1 MQNLLRPRV
10 ARAGTTTSVAAFC
23 ERRLFSPARVQQD
36 SPADAGQQ
44 NLVITDHRYSTAGE
58 RSRAREGGE
67 NKIQTHKTGSHNQ
80 PRRAVDCAPYLNS
93 ACSYLCV
100 EVADACGHAS
110 LPTQQ
115 NFLTGT

>member
-44 NLVITDHRYSTAGE
+44 NLAITDHRYSTAGE
-58 RSRAREGGE
+58 RSRARKGAEKQDSNPQARFAQPNPARSGLRALAYSLRLCYEGLE
-67 NKIQTHKTGSHNQ
+67 
-80 PRRAVDCAPYLNS
+80 
-93 ACSYLCV
+93 
-100 EVADACGHAS
+100 
-110 LPTQQ
+110 
-115 NFLTGT
+115 